1 MRRSVG
7 RLPARSR
14 ASRCRMPRL
23 KIRRRGAV
31 PDEIEDA
38 GSRGERARREVGELA
53 YAINVQQ
60 YACAGLNFGTYYD
73 RSPIIAYDGSEHP
86 AYTMDGYTPSTV
98 PGCRTPHL
106 WCEGGRSFYDALGPE
121 FTLLRL
127 NATIDVAALVAA
139 ARTRRV
145 PLKVLDVERPA
156 T

>member
-23 KIRRRGAV
+23 KIRRRCAV

-38 GSRGERARREVGELA
+38 GPAGECARREVGKLA
-53 YAINVQQ
+53 YEINVQQ
-60 YACAGLNFGTYYD
+60 YACAGLNFSTYYD

-106 WCEGGRSFYDALGPE
+106 WCEDGSSLYDAMRPE
-121 FTLLRL
+121 FTLLRFDPAV
-127 NATIDVAALVAA
+127 NVAALETA
-139 ARTRRV
+139 ARNRGV
-145 PLKVLDVERPA
+145 PLK
-156 T
+156 